1 MGGIMRSNW
10 FVLLALAVLLTI
22 VSAQQSKV
30 GHTQMDQTMRNLPF
44 HIFNPEAMVKP
55 TMFPVGTVAHSRGQ
69 DIPVLKLPAD
79 IEDRTG
85 KGLIR
90 ALVLPQPL
98 DDLSL

>member
-1 MGGIMRSNW
+1 MR
-10 FVLLALAVLLTI
+10 FP
-22 VSAQQSKV
+22 Q
-30 GHTQMDQTMRNLPF
+30 LPSF
-44 HIFNPEAMVKP
+44 TFFAEI
-55 TMFPVGTVAHSRGQ
+55 MFPVGTVAHSRGQ